1 MDMPSQTTKRPTA
14 LAIWLVIAGVVGLFA
29 AFQLTIEKFAALE
42 ATIADPNGTHAAS
55 CDISPI
61 VQCTVN
67 LNSAQGSVFGFPNP
81 VIGLIGWMAPLV
93 VGMAIL
99 AGARFGKWF
108 WILYTAGHTFAF
120 GFVCWLIYQ
129 SIFKLGTL
137 CPWCMVTWAVTIPS
151 FFAVVLHSVRIGA
164 IPLGEKMKRIA
175 NTLMAWLPLIVTAA
189 FLIIAVIAMIQL
201 PILDWIFYDL
211 LQLG

>member
-1 MDMPSQTTKRPTA
+1 MSPQTTKRPTG
-14 LAIWLVIAGVVGLFA
+14 LAIWLVIAGVVGLIA
-29 AFQLTIEKFAALE
+29 AFQLTIEKFDALY
-42 ATIADPNGTHAAS
+42 ATIEDPNGVHAAS

-67 LNSAQGSVFGFPNP
+67 LNSPQGSAFGFPNP

-99 AGARFGKWF
+99 AGARFGRWF
-108 WILYTAGHTFAF
+108 WLAFTAGLTFAF

-129 SIFKLGTL
+129 SIFNLGTL
-137 CPWCMVTWAVTIPS
+137 CPWCMVTWVVTIPS
-151 FFAVVLHSVRIGA
+151 FYAVLLHSVRIGA
-164 IPLGEKMKRIA
+164 IPLGEKMKQIA
-175 NTLMAWLPLIVTAA
+175 NTLMAWLPLLATASY
-189 FLIIAVIAMIQL
+189 LIIAVIAITKL
-201 PILDWIFYDL
+201 PILDWIFYDV